1 MKTLATN
8 NPLLKWSLCVL
19 ILILSVLPSVAQQ
32 LTPECYVEVFPKKYV
47 VHFELPNYW
56 FEENDLSNVNG
67 SFNVGA
73 DDECGAFIDIKMPTN
88 YDVTDIVGY
97 PELPFFSLDLLLPN
111 NVTFTQ
117 TSSKD
122 FVLENKY
129 INRYIT
135 PAIQGGTAVI
145 IDSQYIYTRNDID
158 PCMRN
163 SQYYNYGYDSIYPN
177 GFYQDYYSF
186 SSITS
191 YQGSKGI
198 TLSIFPFS
206 YHPERGWISVLKKGT
221 FEIEFNGQ
229 EITST
234 IQNYLSSTKYSD
246 LPVLSLYDNFNL
258 RQFNI
263 SDYNNPEYLIIAVH
277 QDMQSTLE
285 TFVRYKTRQN
295 YNVKV
300 IYLDSFG
307 SNNYFTTQNIQNLIN
322 NSGSNKPDFVLLVG
336 SLNEIPAS
344 EGKLAPDDP
353 YSDDR
358 YHPFIGRWIVNG
370 ENGNYP
376 QLANIISKTIVTENW
391 FADSTFTSSAALFIG
406 KNPNSKRESKDY
418 VKSMED
424 IYNEISNKMNIPSTV
439 FNGCSQNVTFNSMA
453 QALYAHPSIMIYRGN
468 GVLHTNSNGTYHSCS
483 IIDNPYYVCPSNVSS
498 SPINNVS
505 CNPISSLGNF
515 CPFPMTFGF
524 ASSLFSYATNNN
536 FASQWIAESNGGVT
550 FYGATTETKLKSD
563 RYLAEKV
570 FKIFNKLQGK
580 LDNFPIGLWL
590 NLAEEKYLRALVVPA
605 RRHQIKR
612 YNLAG
617 DPSFYVFGM
626 ENNGAIAP
634 FHAPQEER
642 VEESEED
649 EIVAVKVFNIYGQLL
664 ETHKSIDF
672 QLEKS
677 NTVYI
682 IQVEYANGSTK
693 TYKIL

>member
-1 MKTLATN
+1 MIMKTQATD

-19 ILILSVLPSVAQQ
+19 ILILSVLPGVAQQ
-32 LTPECYVEVFPKKYV
+32 LTPECHVEVFPKKYV

-135 PAIQGGTAVI
+135 PAIQGGSAMM

-163 SQYYNYGYDSIYPN
+163 SQYYNCGYDSIYPN

-206 YHPERGWISVLKKGT
+206 YHPERGWISVLKRGT
-221 FEIEFNGQ
+221 FEIEFDGQ
-229 EITST
+229 EINTT
-234 IQNYLSSTKYSD
+234 IQNYLSSTEYSV
-246 LPVLSLYDNFNL
+246 LPVLALYDNFNL

-263 SDYNNPEYLIIAVH
+263 SDYNNPEYLIIAAH

-307 SNNYFTTQNIQNLIN
+307 SNNNFTVQNIKNLIS
-322 NSGSNKPDFVLLVG
+322 NSGSKKPDFVLLVG

-344 EGKLAPDDP
+344 EGRYDDDDP
-353 YSDDR
+353 FSDDD

-376 QLANIISKTIVTENW
+376 QLVNIISKTTNTENS
-391 FADSTFTSSAALFIG
+391 FANTTFTTTAALFIG
-406 KNPNSKRESKDY
+406 SDSNDKRGSKDY
-418 VKSMED
+418 GKCVQSVYGSLYD
-424 IYNEISNKMNIPSTV
+424 DMNIPTTIYDGGV
-439 FNGCSQNVTFNSMA
+439 QNVTFNTMA
-453 QALYAHPSIMIYRGN
+453 QALCAHPSIMVYRGN
-468 GVLHTNSNGTYHSCS
+468 GVLKTNANGTYHSCS
-483 IIDNPYYVCPSNVSS
+483 YVEKPYFVCPSNVSS
-498 SPINNVS
+498 SMGNS
-505 CNPISSLGNF
+505 FHTISSLGNLS
-515 CPFPMTFGF
+515 PFPMTFGF

-550 FYGATTETKLKSD
+550 FYGATTETKMKSD
-563 RYLAEKV
+563 RYLAQN
-570 FKIFNKLQGK
+570 IFERFVKLKGQF
-580 LDNFPIGLWL
+580 DNFPISLWL
-590 NLAEEKYLRALVVPA
+590 NDAEKKYYKRLMGKTRSN
-605 RRHQIKR
+605 QIKR